1 MLVTRYVVGYYSEQE
16 GVIMA
21 TTAQQVLDLA
31 IQRSSLNN
39 PDLFPAAQV
48 VRYIANAERAAYLL
62 AAKLN
67 PEYFG
72 ANADTSTRSGFV
84 DPWDLNVTPG
94 GVASVTRAEVK
105 TITGTVTNDGVN
117 IVVGDKVNLVSYRWP
132 QLDLSPRAYIRGRK
146 LSGYLTELGAAN
158 DNMVTVLDLFYAQLP
173 AGVTTLSATLSLPD
187 EWVDLLVLPLAKNFA
202 LRDQRAAEIAAIDD
216 EYKLILSVFTQ
227 AVEFYD
233 AGAIRPIQ
241 SVPLPT
247 ALDASG
253 AQQ

>member
-1 MLVTRYVVGYYSEQE
+1 MS
-16 GVIMA
+16 

-48 VRYIANAERAAYLL
+48 VRYIANAEKAAYLL

-72 ANADTSTRSGFV
+72 ANADTATRSAFG
-84 DPWDLNVTPG
+84 DPWDLDVTPG
-94 GVASVTRAEVK
+94 GVASATRAEVK
-105 TITGTVTNDGVN
+105 TIVGTVANDGVD

-132 QLDLSPRAYIRGRK
+132 QLDLTPRAYIRGRK
-146 LSGYLTELGAAN
+146 LFGYKVELGGDN
-158 DNMVTVLDLFYAQLP
+158 SNMVTVIDLFYAEVP
-173 AGVTTLSATLSLPD
+173 AGPTVLTATLTLPD
-187 EWVDLLVLPLAKNFA
+187 EWVDLIVLPLARNFA
-202 LRDQRAAEIAAIDD
+202 LRDQRTGELAAIDD
-216 EYKLILSVFTQ
+216 EYKLILGVFTQ

-233 AGAIRPIQ
+233 AGAVRPIQ

-247 ALDASG
+247 ALDSSG
-253 AQQ
+253 AQR